1 VILIS
6 KILVVDDDR
15 AILRLYKLILEEIGF
30 ETVECADNGK
40 EAIKTFKKNDE
51 KPDLVIMDY
60 RMPIMNGIDA
70 MLQIFEI
77 EKSVKFIFASADD
90 SVKESAL
97 SKGAT
102 AFLKKP
108 FDIDKLHKLIVNT
121 LPNGKEDIKMMI

>member
-1 VILIS
+1 M
-6 KILVVDDDR
+6 VDDDR

-30 ETVECADNGK
+30 DTIECADNGK
-40 EAIKTFKKNDE
+40 EAIKRFKGNDE

-70 MLQIFEI
+70 MLRISEI

-97 SKGAT
+97 SKGAS

-108 FDIDKLHKLIVNT
+108 FDIDKLHKLIINT
-121 LPNGKEDIKMMI
+121 LPKGNEDIKMMI

>member
-30 ETVECADNGK
+30 DTVECADNGR
-40 EAIKTFKKNDE
+40 EAIKRFKGNDK

-70 MLQIFEI
+70 MLRISEI

-97 SKGAT
+97 SKGAS

-108 FDIDKLHKLIVNT
+108 FDIDKLHKLIINT
-121 LPNGKEDIKMMI
+121 LPQGNEDIKMMI

>member
-1 VILIS
+1 MILIS

-30 ETVECADNGK
+30 DTIECADNGK
-40 EAIKTFKKNDE
+40 EAIKRFKGNDE

-70 MLQIFEI
+70 MLRISEI

-97 SKGAT
+97 SKGAS

-108 FDIDKLHKLIVNT
+108 FDIDKLHKLIINT
-121 LPNGKEDIKMMI
+121 LPKGNEDIKMMI

>member
-1 VILIS
+1 MILIS

-30 ETVECADNGK
+30 DTVECADNGR
-40 EAIKTFKKNDE
+40 EAIKRFKGNDK

-70 MLQIFEI
+70 MLRISEI

-97 SKGAT
+97 SKGAS

-108 FDIDKLHKLIVNT
+108 FDIDKLHKLIINT
-121 LPNGKEDIKMMI
+121 LPQGNEDIKMMI